1 MGSHGGGKTCHL
13 SMHRHLSWDSFQG
26 SAMVFV
32 LDVEN
37 RALSQQILD
46 TMLGFAAG
54 VMLAASY
61 WSLLAPAIEIAE
73 QSPLYGPEGRWAFV
87 PAAIGF
93 GLGAFSMLFTEQLLP
108 FLGLG
113 SKPEN
118 WEKKDDDYNGND
130 VHKKAGEA
138 NDVESSAAIH
148 DDAITSFVS
157 AKDMS
162 YRRVILL
169 VIAITMHNFP
179 EGMAVGVGFGSIG
192 HAPGATF
199 SNAVN
204 LAIGIGLQ
212 NFPEGLAVSMPLRRE
227 GMSPFKAFMWGQLS
241 GAVEPIGG
249 LIGAAAVLYVQPI
262 LPYALSFAAGA
273 MIFVVVDDLIPEA
286 HQSGNS
292 KLATIG
298 TILGFIVMMAMDVAL
313 G

>member
-13 SMHRHLSWDSFQG
+13 SMHHHLSWDSFQG

-54 VMLAASY
+54 GMLAASY

-138 NDVESSAAIH
+138 NDVESSAASH

-241 GAVEPIGG
+241 GV

>member
-1 MGSHGGGKTCHL
+1 MLICIALLPRQFLGVSVGVCPGRREPC
-13 SMHRHLSWDSFQG
+13 
-26 SAMVFV
+26 VV
-32 LDVEN
+32 PEN
-37 RALSQQILD
+37 PRYDAGTHETRPFPPYNGVQ
-46 TMLGFAAG
+46 GFAAG

-73 QSPLYGPEGRWAFV
+73 ESPLYGPEGRWAFF

-93 GLGAFSMLFTEQLLP
+93 GLGAFCMLFTERLLP
-108 FLGLG
+108 YLGLG

-118 WEKKDDDYNGND
+118 WEKKDDDFSYHNVN
-130 VHKKAGEA
+130 KKGGSDGGS
-138 NDVESSAAIH
+138 NVRRRKPSDHGVLPDSIESHSI
-148 DDAITSFVS
+148 D
-157 AKDMS
+157 
-162 YRRVILL
+162 L
-169 VIAITMHNFP
+169 
-179 EGMAVGVGFGSIG
+179 MAFHS
-192 HAPGATF
+192 T
-199 SNAVN
+199 
-204 LAIGIGLQ
+204 GLQ

-227 GMSPFKAFMWGQLS
+227 GMPPFKAFMWGQLS
-241 GAVEPIGG
+241 GVVEPIGG

-298 TILGFIVMMAMDVAL
+298 TIVGFIVMMTMDVAL